1 MGSIAENVARV
12 RERIESAA
20 GGRRV
25 LLVAA
30 SKMNDADRVREA
42 VAAGVDACGENRVQE
57 LVEKRAAG
65 AYEGAGL
72 HFIGHL
78 QRNKVKYLVGSVGLI
93 ESVDSVELLG
103 DISARAQRRVS
114 AAYASS
120 GVLVRRGGRSPRTG
134 LFFTSAGCIS
144 CGVCR

>member
-12 RERIESAA
+12 RERIEAA
-20 GGRRV
+20 SGGRRV

-57 LVEKRAAG
+57 LVEKREAHAYDG
-65 AYEGAGL
+65 APL

-78 QRNKVKYLVGSVGLI
+78 QRNKVKYLVGSVDLI
-93 ESVDSVELLG
+93 ESVDSIELLR
-103 DISARAQRRVS
+103 DIDARARKL
-114 AAYASS
+114 
-120 GVLVRRGGRSPRTG
+120 GVVQDVYMRITP
-134 LFFTSAGCIS
+134 
-144 CGVCR
+144 GVEADWR

>member
-30 SKMNDADRVREA
+30 SKKNDADRVREA

-57 LVEKRAAG
+57 LVEKREAHAYDGAALTVINQWQG
-65 AYEGAGL
+65 W
-72 HFIGHL
+72 
-78 QRNKVKYLVGSVGLI
+78 YLVRFDGVVG
-93 ESVDSVELLG
+93 
-103 DISARAQRRVS
+103 
-114 AAYASS
+114 YASS
-120 GVLVRRGGRSPRTG
+120 EYITLV
-134 LFFTSAGCIS
+134 
-144 CGVCR
+144 